1 MSDPKK
7 YSVGW
12 ICAIKV
18 EYVAAQ
24 EVLDEEHDPPE
35 YLSQHDNNNYTLGR
49 IGRHNVVIATLSFG
63 EYGTSSAAA
72 VARDMMHSFPN
83 LRIGLMVGVGG
94 GAPSP
99 SHDIRLGDIVVGASS
114 DGKGGLIQLRHRLQS
129 IGPGSPNRSCRARDN
144 PAVHYGLIASGNQL
158 MKNAKE
164 RDRLASERGILC
176 FEMEAAGLANHFPC
190 LALRGICDYSDSHK
204 NKEWQGYAAMVAVA
218 YAKDLLCRIPP
229 NKIEIEEK
237 LCDGLSG
244 LRGVAQQQ
252 KNIAEEHLDVAKQAH
267 DAAVTRFHLQRET
280 ETERLEEECHQ
291 LFRLATT
298 GKDVTYE
305 WHKDRVEEII
315 EGTCMWLLEH
325 PSFSAWME
333 KASGP
338 LLVTADPGCG
348 KSTLAKFLIDHWLP
362 RSDVICYFFMSQDQD
377 TVRQALCA
385 ILHQLFSQM
394 PLLIKHAMK
403 EYRMNGPKLIN
414 STSSLWAILK
424 NATLNTKEKTVT
436 IVLDALDECVE
447 AGFEDLMR
455 NLESQFQSPFRP
467 ERLKYFLTCRPYS
480 QIVSSFHGL
489 LKRFPNIHIP
499 GEKESEII
507 SQEVNRVITF
517 RMNRLS
523 QRKQLPTQVKNHLEK
538 KFREPVHR
546 TYLWVYLVFNYLDKT
561 DFKQTIKGC
570 EAAIEKLPTSVNEA
584 YEQILSRTKEDAIVR
599 KVLGIVLASRQTL
612 TISDMN
618 DAISVDYN
626 TRSIN
631 DLDLESN
638 DVFKMHLRSWC
649 GLFISVHRD
658 RVYLLHQTA
667 REFLLAESAIH
678 DRTTTLSLQRWH
690 HSFTVKAAHA
700 IIAEA
705 CVLHLNL
712 INSND
717 IEEATKF
724 GDCESNCEGENA
736 GYVSGS
742 SHRTAF
748 SYYAVANWVFHFR
761 IASII
766 DDNPIIPLT
775 LRIFE
780 RRSQSYSLWLRTFWE
795 HEHGGSPPGV

>member
-1 MSDPKK
+1 
-7 YSVGW
+7 
-12 ICAIKV
+12 
-18 EYVAAQ
+18 
-24 EVLDEEHDPPE
+24 
-35 YLSQHDNNNYTLGR
+35 
-49 IGRHNVVIATLSFG
+49 
-63 EYGTSSAAA
+63 
-72 VARDMMHSFPN
+72 
-83 LRIGLMVGVGG
+83 
-94 GAPSP
+94 
-99 SHDIRLGDIVVGASS
+99 
-114 DGKGGLIQLRHRLQS
+114 
-129 IGPGSPNRSCRARDN
+129 
-144 PAVHYGLIASGNQL
+144 
-158 MKNAKE
+158 
-164 RDRLASERGILC
+164 
-176 FEMEAAGLANHFPC
+176 
-190 LALRGICDYSDSHK
+190 
-204 NKEWQGYAAMVAVA
+204 
-218 YAKDLLCRIPP
+218 
-229 NKIEIEEK
+229 
-237 LCDGLSG
+237 
-244 LRGVAQQQ
+244 
-252 KNIAEEHLDVAKQAH
+252 
-267 DAAVTRFHLQRET
+267 
-280 ETERLEEECHQ
+280 
-291 LFRLATT
+291 
-298 GKDVTYE
+298 
-305 WHKDRVEEII
+305 
-315 EGTCMWLLEH
+315 
-325 PSFSAWME
+325 ME

-362 RSDVICYFFMSQDQD
+362 RSDVICYFFFKSQDQD

-403 EYRMNGPKLIN
+403 EYRKNGPKLIN

-424 NATLNTKEKTVT
+424 SATLNTKEKTVT

-455 NLESQFQSPFRP
+455 NLESQFQSPFHP

-480 QIVSSFHGL
+480 QIVSSFYGL

-499 GEKESEII
+499 GEEESEII

-517 RMNRLS
+517 RINRLS

-538 KFREPVHR
+538 KLREPVHR

-584 YEQILSRTKEDAIVR
+584 YEQILSRTKEDTIVR
-599 KVLGIVLASRQTL
+599 KVLGIVLASRQPL

-649 GLFISVHRD
+649 GLFISVHHE

-667 REFLLAESAIH
+667 REFLVAEPTIH
-678 DRTTTLSLQRWH
+678 NRTTTLSLQRWH
-690 HSFTVKAAHA
+690 HSFTMKAAHA

-717 IEEATKF
+717 TKEATRVD
-724 GDCESNCEGENA
+724 GCESSCEGESA
-736 GYVSGS
+736 AHVSGS
-742 SHRTAF
+742 SNRTVF

-761 IASII
+761 NASII
-766 DDNPIIPLT
+766 DGNPLIPLT
-775 LRIFE
+775 LNIFE
-780 RRSQSYSLWLRTFWE
+780 RKSQSYSLWLRTFWV
-795 HEHGGSPPGV
+795 HEHGGNPPGGLTDLMVAASLNNRPIIKMLLEHGSEVEAKDTKFKRTPISWAAKSGSEKIIEILLENGADIDSTDIYGRTPLLIATSTGHKHVVKLLLKKGANINAKDRGGWTALTTAMGTGHGDIQNLLTTSEYSQNPT